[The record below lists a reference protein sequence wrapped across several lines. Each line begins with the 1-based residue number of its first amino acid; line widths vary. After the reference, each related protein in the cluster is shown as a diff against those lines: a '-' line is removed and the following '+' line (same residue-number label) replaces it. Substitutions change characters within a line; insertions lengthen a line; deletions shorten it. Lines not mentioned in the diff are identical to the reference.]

1 MAAAGRLP
9 PTTTLTDTGESS
21 PMAPVPALPAAQP
34 APGQCAAVPAAAP
47 GARRWH
53 LSHPVAFATITAV
66 FVLFAA
72 ASSAPSPLYVVYQQE
87 WRFSATT
94 LTVIFA
100 VYVLALIGSLL
111 VVGALSDHI
120 GRRPVL
126 GAAIALEAV
135 ALALFVAAG
144 DVTVLLV
151 ARFVQGIATGAALTT
166 LGATLVDLNPPR
178 SPGRAGLVNGVAPIS
193 GLALGALGCGALVQ
207 FGPAPTRLVYV
218 LLLGGMILAG
228 GVAAALPETSA
239 RRPGALAS
247 LTPRLGVPARLR
259 ADVYAL
265 VPILVAS
272 WALGGLYLSLGPSV
286 AASLFG
292 LGSHLIGGLVV
303 TLLCGTG
310 AVTAFA
316 LRGWPAERVLTVGAV
331 LLTGGTAV
339 TLAGLQLD
347 SVPLAGIGTVLAG
360 IGFGASAL
368 ACFGALAR
376 MAAPAERGELFAVAY
391 VIAYLA
397 FSLPAVAAGFAST
410 SVGLRSTAMVYGVAV
425 GVLSLA
431 ALAAQRLRAAR
442 PRR

>member
-1 MAAAGRLP
+1 MAISA
-9 PTTTLTDTGESS
+9 
-21 PMAPVPALPAAQP
+21 
-34 APGQCAAVPAAAP
+34 
-47 GARRWH
+47 
-53 LSHPVAFATITAV
+53 I

-72 ASSAPSPLYVVYQQE
+72 ASSAPSPLYVVYQRE
-87 WRFSATT
+87 WGFSATT
-94 LTVIFA
+94 LTVVFA
-100 VYVLALIGSLL
+100 VYVLALIGSLV
-111 VVGALSDHI
+111 VVGALSDHV

-135 ALALFVAAG
+135 ALVLFIVAG

-151 ARFVQGIATGAALTT
+151 ARIAQGFATGAALTT
-166 LGATLVDLNPPR
+166 LGATLVDLNPPHA
-178 SPGRAGLVNGVAPIS
+178 PGRAGLVNGVAPVG

-207 FGPAPTRLVYV
+207 YAPAPTHLVWV
-218 LLLGGMILAG
+218 LLLLGMGLAG
-228 GVAAALPETSA
+228 VVVVRLPETSA
-239 RRPGALAS
+239 RRPGGLAS
-247 LTPRLGVPARLR
+247 LAPRLGIPARIR
-259 ADVYAL
+259 PDVYAL

-292 LGSHLIGGLVV
+292 LTNHLVGGLVV

-316 LRGWPAERVLTVGAV
+316 LRAWPAQTLLRLGAV
-331 LLTGGTAV
+331 LLTAGTAL
-339 TLAGLQLD
+339 TLAGVQTHA
-347 SVPLAGIGTVLAG
+347 VALAGAGTVIAG

-376 MAAPAERGELFAVAY
+376 LAAPQERGELFAVAY

-410 SVGLRSTAMVYGVAV
+410 YVGLHVTAVVYGLGVI
-425 GVLSLA
+425 VLSLA
-431 ALAAQRLRAAR
+431 ALAAQRMRTARA
-442 PRR
+442 